1 MTLTLSGLDSIKCEF
16 VVPDPGTPLNGV
28 VRWSD
33 TNIDQPSLIVRPT
46 TEEDVK
52 TSINIAKSNGLTI
65 IVGGGG
71 HGTFVTIESKA
82 LYLDMVNFKAIKLD
96 KSTGIVEVGGG
107 VTTGELSKALADQGY
122 YTPLPNSNAVGV
134 VGCIIGGGNTPLIGT
149 HGWMADLVES
159 FRLATAEGKMIEVSS
174 SSTGEE
180 LDLFNALCGAGHGL
194 GIITAVKTAAF
205 PIKDLNMTDD
215 KVWMRSLVFPPTA
228 IETAAEAFLKMQ
240 RPASSTSINMLF
252 MRSPPGTP
260 AAGSPIIVLGATVF
274 ASAEQGEGNVSVLFD
289 DDLVGKAI
297 VKNTEATPILN
308 LNDRYAP
315 HDSRGGHK
323 AIASCRLNNVD
334 ISSLKSAFEQWVSVT
349 EKYSDS
355 RRSILVLGL
364 SDSTKAAQLGNSGA
378 ASRFVEGR
386 ERDFSVMTVTMCSEE
401 NTRVALVE
409 YMDNLMK
416 TFREVDPASV
426 PRSFPNNLRFG
437 MNLEELFS
445 RERLTQLRNLKDRWN
460 VGGLFWSPYNQ

>member
-1 MTLTLSGLDSIKCEF
+1 MAPTLSGLDSIKCEF
-16 VVPDPGTPLNGV
+16 VVPSPGTPPSGV

-33 TNIDQPSLIVRPT
+33 TNIEQPSLIVKPT
-46 TEEDVK
+46 TEEDVQA
-52 TSINIAKSNGLTI
+52 SIKVAKSNGLTI

-71 HGTFVTIESKA
+71 HGTFVPVDSKT
-82 LYLDMVNFKAIKLD
+82 LYLDMASFKTIKLD
-96 KSTGIVEVGGG
+96 MRAGLVEVGGG
-107 VTTGELSKALADQGY
+107 VTTGELSKALADQGC

-134 VGCIIGGGNTPLIGT
+134 VGCIIGGGVTPLFGT

-159 FRLATAEGKMIEVSS
+159 FRLATAEGKVIEVNS

-180 LDLFNALCGAGHGL
+180 LALFNALCGAGHGL
-194 GIITAVKTAAF
+194 GVITAVKTAAF

-228 IETAAEAFLKMQ
+228 IETAAEAFLKLQ
-240 RPASSTSINMLF
+240 RPASSTSVNLLF

-260 AAGSPIIVLGATVF
+260 AAGSPIIVLGATAF
-274 ASAEQGEGNVSVLFD
+274 ASVEQGEGHASILFS

-297 VKNTEATPILN
+297 VANTEATPVAN

-315 HDSRGGHK
+315 QDSRGGHK
-323 AIASCRLNNVD
+323 AIASCRLNNLE

-349 EKYSDS
+349 EKYPDS
-355 RRSILVLGL
+355 RRSILVAGL
-364 SDSTKAAQLGNSGA
+364 YDSTKAVQLGNLETA
-378 ASRFVEGR
+378 DRFVEGR
-386 ERDFSVMTVTMCSEE
+386 ERDFSIMTVTICSED

-409 YMDNLMK
+409 YMDTLMK
-416 TFREVDPASV
+416 TFREGDPESV

-437 MNLEELFS
+437 MNLDELFS
-445 RERLTQLRNLKDRWN
+445 KERLTQLHDTKDRWDADEI
-460 VGGLFWSPYNQ
+460 FWTPYSS